1 MQVSNQTRP
10 YEYNHGETDALI
22 ERWNNDLIDQFNKG
36 HGLSQKE
43 IRENLGI
50 NAKDLLEIYVEGNKI
65 VLTKHNDSC
74 LFCSTEDDLVNFDG
88 HKICKSCLAKL
99 AKLNEA

>member
-1 MQVSNQTRP
+1 MPYFLVIPRPRGQNNQRSNKMKSTGITRP
-10 YEYNHGETDALI
+10 VDILGRVVI
-22 ERWNNDLIDQFNKG
+22 PM
-36 HGLSQKE
+36 E

-99 AKLNEA
+99 AKFNEA